1 MKKILL
7 PLLASLF
14 LIPACGG
21 GDSGDG
27 LEALADA
34 IESSIND
41 VDDDEVGADLLKGK
55 AACVAE
61 KAIAYG
67 AEELEK
73 NGITLETVNDPDFDP
88 EDLPEGGQEIVINS
102 TLDCL
107 TPSDMAEGIMQGAA
121 EEGEPISMDAALC
134 YAENMSR
141 EEWRVIISSE
151 EDSDEAGAIFLGL
164 IASCPQLLVEIFMD
178 DMGIDRSAAECAVEA
193 LSGPLLASL
202 ASVGEG
208 EEPDMEALAE
218 LFEAFVGCGVDPE
231 MMG

>member
-21 GDSGDG
+21 GDSDDG

-34 IESSIND
+34 IESQIEND
-41 VDDDEVGADLLKGK
+41 AEADFLIGKGA
-55 AACVAE
+55 CIAE
-61 KAIAYG
+61 SAIAYG

-73 NGITLETVNDPDFDP
+73 NGITLETIDDDI
-88 EDLPEGGQEIVINS
+88 ETLPEGGQEIVINS
-102 TLDCL
+102 TLDCI
-107 TPSDMAEGIMQGAA
+107 TASDVAEGIMQGAA
-121 EEGEPISMDAALC
+121 EEGEPISMEAALC

-141 EEWRVIISSE
+141 EDWRVILSSE
-151 EDSDEAGAIFLGL
+151 EDSEEAGAIFLGL
-164 IASCPQLLVEIFMD
+164 VGDCPQLLVELFMD
-178 DMGIDRSAAECAVEA
+178 DMGIDQSTAECVVEA
-193 LSGPLLASL
+193 LSGPLLSSL

-208 EEPDMEALAE
+208 EEPDMEDFGE
-218 LFEAFVGCGVDPE
+218 LIEAFIGCGVDPE

>member
-21 GDSGDG
+21 GDSDDG

-34 IESSIND
+34 IESQIEND
-41 VDDDEVGADLLKGK
+41 EEADFLSGKGACIAD
-55 AACVAE
+55 

-73 NGITLETVNDPDFDP
+73 NGITLETIGDV
-88 EDLPEGGQEIVINS
+88 ETLPEGGQEIVINS
-102 TLDCL
+102 TLDCV
-107 TPSDMAEGIMQGAA
+107 TASDMAEGIMQGAA
-121 EEGEPISMDAALC
+121 EEGEPISMEAALC

-164 IASCPQLLVEIFMD
+164 LGDCPQVFVEIIMAD
-178 DMGIDRSAAECAVEA
+178 LGVDQSDAECVVDA
-193 LSGPLLASL
+193 LSGPLLTEL
-202 ASVGEG
+202 ASMGESD
-208 EEPDMEALAE
+208 EELDVELITE
-218 LFEAFVGCGVDPE
+218 LFEVFVGCGVDPE
-231 MMG
+231 MLG

>member
-7 PLLASLF
+7 PLMASLL

-21 GDSGDG
+21 GDSDDG

-34 IESSIND
+34 IESSINN
-41 VDDDEVGADLLKGK
+41 DDETDAITKSK
-55 AACVAE
+55 SACIAE
-61 KAIAYG
+61 NAIAYG

-73 NGITLETVNDPDFDP
+73 NGITLETIGDDL
-88 EDLPEGGQEIVINS
+88 ETLPEGGQDIVINS
-102 TLDCL
+102 ILDCF
-107 TPSDMAEGIMQGAA
+107 TASDIAEGIMQAAA
-121 EEGEPISMDAALC
+121 EEGEEVSMEAALC

-141 EEWRVIISSE
+141 AEWRVIISSE
-151 EDSDEAGAIFLGL
+151 EDSEEAGAIFLGL
-164 IASCPQLLVEIFMD
+164 IADCPQVLIEIFMD

-193 LSGPLLASL
+193 LSGPLLTSL

-208 EEPDMEALAE
+208 EEPNMEDLGE
-218 LFEAFVGCGVDPE
+218 LFEVFIGCGVDPE

>member
-21 GDSGDG
+21 GDSDDG

-34 IESSIND
+34 IESAIEND
-41 VDDDEVGADLLKGK
+41 EEAGFLIGKGA
-55 AACVAE
+55 CIAE
-61 KAIAYG
+61 SAIAYG

-73 NGITLETVNDPDFDP
+73 NGITLETIDDDI
-88 EDLPEGGQEIVINS
+88 ETLPEGGQEIVINS
-102 TLDCL
+102 TLDCI
-107 TPSDMAEGIMQGAA
+107 TASDVAEGIMQGAA
-121 EEGEPISMDAALC
+121 EEGEPISMEAALC

-141 EEWRVIISSE
+141 EEWRVIVSSE

-164 IASCPQLLVEIFMD
+164 IADCPQVLIEIFMD

-193 LSGPLLASL
+193 LSGPLLSSL

-208 EEPDMEALAE
+208 EEPNMEDLGE
-218 LFEAFVGCGVDPE
+218 LFEAFIGCGVDPE

>member
-21 GDSGDG
+21 GDSDDG

-34 IESSIND
+34 IESQIEND
-41 VDDDEVGADLLKGK
+41 EEADFLSGKGACIAD
-55 AACVAE
+55 

-73 NGITLETVNDPDFDP
+73 NGITLETIGDV
-88 EDLPEGGQEIVINS
+88 ETLPEGGQEIVINS
-102 TLDCL
+102 TLDCV
-107 TPSDMAEGIMQGAA
+107 TASDMAEGIMQGAA

-141 EEWRVIISSE
+141 EEWRVIVSSDQ
-151 EDSDEAGAIFLGL
+151 DSDEVGAIFLGL
-164 IASCPQLLVEIFMD
+164 IGDCPQLLVEIIMD
-178 DMGIDRSAAECAVEA
+178 DMGIDQSDAECVVEA
-193 LSGPLLASL
+193 LSGPLLTEL
-202 ASVGEG
+202 ASMGESD
-208 EEPDMEALAE
+208 EELDVELITE

-231 MMG
+231 MLG

>member
-34 IESSIND
+34 IESSINN
-41 VDDDEVGADLLKGK
+41 DDEADAIVKDNS
-55 AACVAE
+55 ACIAQN
-61 KAIAYG
+61 AIAYG

-73 NGITLETVNDPDFDP
+73 NGITLETINDDL
-88 EDLPEGGQEIVINS
+88 ETLPERGQEIVIDS
-102 TLDCL
+102 LLDCL
-107 TPSDMAEGIMQGAA
+107 TPSDMAEAIILGAA
-121 EEGEPISMDAALC
+121 EEGDEVSMEAALC

-151 EDSDEAGAIFLGL
+151 EGSDEAGAIFLGL
-164 IASCPQLLVEIFMD
+164 IAECPQLLVEIFMD

-193 LSGPLLASL
+193 LSGPLLSSL

-208 EEPDMEALAE
+208 EEPDMEDLGE
-218 LFEAFVGCGVDPE
+218 LFEAFIGCGVDPE

>member
-21 GDSGDG
+21 GDSDDG

-34 IESSIND
+34 IESAIEND
-41 VDDDEVGADLLKGK
+41 EEADFLIGKGA
-55 AACVAE
+55 CIAE
-61 KAIAYG
+61 SAIAYG

-73 NGITLETVNDPDFDP
+73 NGITLETIDDDI
-88 EDLPEGGQEIVINS
+88 ETLPEGGQEIVINS
-102 TLDCL
+102 TLDCI
-107 TPSDMAEGIMQGAA
+107 TASDVAEGIMQGAA
-121 EEGEPISMDAALC
+121 EEGEPISMEAALC

-141 EEWRVIISSE
+141 EEWRVIVSSE

-164 IASCPQLLVEIFMD
+164 IADCPQLLVEIFMD

-193 LSGPLLASL
+193 LSGPLLSSL

-208 EEPDMEALAE
+208 EEPDMEDLGE
-218 LFEAFVGCGVDPE
+218 LFEAFIGCGVDPE

>member
-1 MKKILL
+1 M
-7 PLLASLF
+7 ASLF

-21 GDSGDG
+21 GDSDDG

-34 IESSIND
+34 IESQIEND
-41 VDDDEVGADLLKGK
+41 EEADFLSGKGACIAD
-55 AACVAE
+55 

-67 AEELEK
+67 AEELKK
-73 NGITLETVNDPDFDP
+73 NGITLETIGDDI
-88 EDLPEGGQEIVINS
+88 ETLPEGGQEIVINS
-102 TLDCL
+102 TLDCI
-107 TPSDMAEGIMQGAA
+107 TASDMAEGIMQGAA

-141 EEWRVIISSE
+141 EDWRVIISSE

-164 IASCPQLLVEIFMD
+164 LGDCPQVFVEIIMAD
-178 DMGIDRSAAECAVEA
+178 LGVDRSAAECVVEA
-193 LSGPLLASL
+193 LSGPMITVLASM
-202 ASVGEG
+202 GESD
-208 EEPDMEALAE
+208 EELDMDLIRE

>member
-21 GDSGDG
+21 GDSDDG

-34 IESSIND
+34 IESQIEND
-41 VDDDEVGADLLKGK
+41 AEADFLIGKGA
-55 AACVAE
+55 CIAE
-61 KAIAYG
+61 SAIAYG

-73 NGITLETVNDPDFDP
+73 NGITLETIDDDI
-88 EDLPEGGQEIVINS
+88 ETLPEGGQEIVINS
-102 TLDCL
+102 TLDCI
-107 TPSDMAEGIMQGAA
+107 TASDVAELIMLGAA
-121 EEGEPISMDAALC
+121 EEGEPIPMEAALC

-141 EEWRVIISSE
+141 EDGRVILSSE
-151 EDSDEAGAIFLGL
+151 EDSEEAGAIFLGL
-164 IASCPQLLVEIFMD
+164 VGDCPQLLVELFMD
-178 DMGIDRSAAECAVEA
+178 DMGIDQSTAECVVEA
-193 LSGPLLASL
+193 LSGPLLSSL

-208 EEPDMEALAE
+208 EEPDMEDFGE
-218 LFEAFVGCGVDPE
+218 LIEAFIGCGVDPE

>member
-1 MKKILL
+1 MKKILI

-21 GDSGDG
+21 GDSDDG

-34 IESSIND
+34 IESAIDND
-41 VDDDEVGADLLKGK
+41 EEAGLLTGKGA
-55 AACVAE
+55 CIAE
-61 KAIAYG
+61 SAIAYG

-73 NGITLETVNDPDFDP
+73 NGITLETIDADL
-88 EDLPEGGQEIVINS
+88 EILPEGGQDIVINS

-107 TPSDMAEGIMQGAA
+107 TPSDVAEGIMQGAA

-141 EEWRVIISSE
+141 EDWRVIITNDQ
-151 EDSDEAGAIFLGL
+151 DSDEAGAIFLRL
-164 IASCPQLLVEIFMD
+164 IADCPQVLVEIYMT
-178 DMGIDRSAAECAVEA
+178 DMGIDRSSAECAVEA
-193 LSGPLLASL
+193 LSGPLLSSL
-202 ASVGEG
+202 ASAGEG
-208 EEPDMEALAE
+208 EELDMEDLGE
-218 LFEAFVGCGVDPE
+218 LFEAFIGCGVDPE

>member
-21 GDSGDG
+21 GDSDDG

-34 IESSIND
+34 IESEIEND
-41 VDDDEVGADLLKGK
+41 EEADFLSGKGACIAD
-55 AACVAE
+55 

-73 NGITLETVNDPDFDP
+73 NGITLETIGDDI
-88 EDLPEGGQEIVINS
+88 ETLPEGGQEIVINS
-102 TLDCL
+102 TLDCI
-107 TPSDMAEGIMQGAA
+107 TASDVAEGIMQGAA
-121 EEGEPISMDAALC
+121 EEGEPISMEAALC

-141 EEWRVIISSE
+141 EDWRVILSSE
-151 EDSDEAGAIFLGL
+151 EDSEEAGAIFLGL
-164 IASCPQLLVEIFMD
+164 VGDCPQLLVELFMD
-178 DMGIDRSAAECAVEA
+178 DMGIDRSTAECVVEA
-193 LSGPLLASL
+193 LSGPLLSSL

-208 EEPDMEALAE
+208 EEPDMEDLEE
-218 LFEAFVGCGVDPE
+218 LFGAFIGCGVDPE

>member
-21 GDSGDG
+21 GDSDDG
-27 LEALADA
+27 LEAIADA
-34 IESSIND
+34 IESQIEND
-41 VDDDEVGADLLKGK
+41 AEGADFLIGKG
-55 AACVAE
+55 ACIAD

-73 NGITLETVNDPDFDP
+73 NGITLETIDDDI
-88 EDLPEGGQEIVINS
+88 ETLPEGGQEIVINS

-107 TPSDMAEGIMQGAA
+107 TPSDMAEAIILGAA
-121 EEGEPISMDAALC
+121 EDGEEVSMEAALC

-141 EEWRVIISSE
+141 EEWRMVISSE
-151 EDSDEAGAIFLGL
+151 EGSDEVGAIFLGL
-164 IASCPQLLVEIFMD
+164 IADCPQLLVELFMD

-193 LSGPLLASL
+193 LSGPLLSSL
-202 ASVGEG
+202 ASVAEG
-208 EEPDMEALAE
+208 EEPGMEDLGE
-218 LFEAFVGCGVDPE
+218 LFEAFIGCGVDPE

>member
-21 GDSGDG
+21 GDSDDG

-34 IESSIND
+34 IESQIEND
-41 VDDDEVGADLLKGK
+41 EEADFLSGKGACIAD
-55 AACVAE
+55 

-73 NGITLETVNDPDFDP
+73 NGITLETIGDV
-88 EDLPEGGQEIVINS
+88 ETLPEGGQEIVINS
-102 TLDCL
+102 TLDCV
-107 TPSDMAEGIMQGAA
+107 TASDMAEGIMQGAA

-164 IASCPQLLVEIFMD
+164 LGDCPQVFVEIIMAD
-178 DMGIDRSAAECAVEA
+178 LGVDQSDAECVVDA
-193 LSGPLLASL
+193 LSGPLLTEL
-202 ASVGEG
+202 ASMGESD
-208 EEPDMEALAE
+208 EELDVE
-218 LFEAFVGCGVDPE
+218 LITEPVSYTHLTLPTSDLV
-231 MMG
+231 

>member
-21 GDSGDG
+21 GDSDDG

-34 IESSIND
+34 IESQIEND
-41 VDDDEVGADLLKGK
+41 AEADFLIGKGA
-55 AACVAE
+55 CIAE
-61 KAIAYG
+61 SAIAYG

-73 NGITLETVNDPDFDP
+73 NGITLETIDDDI
-88 EDLPEGGQEIVINS
+88 ETLPEGGQEIVINS

-107 TPSDMAEGIMQGAA
+107 TASDVAKGIMQGAA
-121 EEGEPISMDAALC
+121 EEGDEVSMEAALC

-141 EEWRVIISSE
+141 EEWRVIVSSE
-151 EDSDEAGAIFLGL
+151 ENSDEAGAIFLGL
-164 IASCPQLLVEIFMD
+164 IGDCPQLLVELFMD
-178 DMGIDRSAAECAVEA
+178 DMGIDRSTAECAVEA
-193 LSGPLLASL
+193 LSGPLLSSL

-208 EEPDMEALAE
+208 EEPDMEDLGE
-218 LFEAFVGCGVDPE
+218 LFEAFIGCGVDPE

>member
-1 MKKILL
+1 M
-7 PLLASLF
+7 ASLF

-21 GDSGDG
+21 GDSDDG

-34 IESSIND
+34 IESQIEND
-41 VDDDEVGADLLKGK
+41 EEADFLSGKGACIAD
-55 AACVAE
+55 

-73 NGITLETVNDPDFDP
+73 NGITLETIDDDI
-88 EDLPEGGQEIVINS
+88 ETLPEGGQEIVINS

-107 TPSDMAEGIMQGAA
+107 TASDVAEGIMQGAA

-164 IASCPQLLVEIFMD
+164 LGDCPQVFVEIIMAD
-178 DMGIDRSAAECAVEA
+178 LGVDQSDAECVVDA
-193 LSGPLLASL
+193 LSGPLLTEL
-202 ASVGEG
+202 ASMGESD
-208 EEPDMEALAE
+208 EELDVELITE

-231 MMG
+231 MLG

>member
-21 GDSGDG
+21 GDSDDG

-34 IESSIND
+34 IESQIEND
-41 VDDDEVGADLLKGK
+41 EEADFLSGKGACIAD
-55 AACVAE
+55 

-73 NGITLETVNDPDFDP
+73 NGITLETIGDV
-88 EDLPEGGQEIVINS
+88 ETLPEGGQEIVINS
-102 TLDCL
+102 TLDCV
-107 TPSDMAEGIMQGAA
+107 TASDMAEGIMQGAA

-164 IASCPQLLVEIFMD
+164 LGDCPQVFVEIIMAD
-178 DMGIDRSAAECAVEA
+178 LGVDQSDAECVVDA
-193 LSGPLLASL
+193 LSGPLLTEL
-202 ASVGEG
+202 ASMGESD
-208 EEPDMEALAE
+208 EELDVELITE
-218 LFEAFVGCGVDPE
+218 LFEVFVGCGLDPE
-231 MMG
+231 MLG

>member
-21 GDSGDG
+21 GDSDDG

-34 IESSIND
+34 IESQIEND
-41 VDDDEVGADLLKGK
+41 EEADFLSGKGACIAD
-55 AACVAE
+55 

-73 NGITLETVNDPDFDP
+73 NGITLETIGDV
-88 EDLPEGGQEIVINS
+88 ETLPEGGQEIVINS
-102 TLDCL
+102 TLDCV
-107 TPSDMAEGIMQGAA
+107 TASDMAEGIMQGAA

-164 IASCPQLLVEIFMD
+164 LGDCPQVFVEIIMAD
-178 DMGIDRSAAECAVEA
+178 LGVDQSDAECVVDA
-193 LSGPLLASL
+193 LSGPL
-202 ASVGEG
+202 
-208 EEPDMEALAE
+208 
-218 LFEAFVGCGVDPE
+218 
-231 MMG
+231 

>member
-21 GDSGDG
+21 GDSDDG
-27 LEALADA
+27 LKALADA
-34 IESSIND
+34 IESEIEND
-41 VDDDEVGADLLKGK
+41 EEADFLSGKGACIAD
-55 AACVAE
+55 

-67 AEELEK
+67 AEELKK
-73 NGITLETVNDPDFDP
+73 NGITLETIGDDI
-88 EDLPEGGQEIVINS
+88 ETLPEGGQEIVINS
-102 TLDCL
+102 TLDCI
-107 TPSDMAEGIMQGAA
+107 TASDVAEGIMQEAA
-121 EEGEPISMDAALC
+121 EEGEPISMEAALC

-141 EEWRVIISSE
+141 EEWRVIVSSE

-164 IASCPQLLVEIFMD
+164 IADCPQLLVEIFMD
-178 DMGIDRSAAECAVEA
+178 DMGIDRSTAECVVEA
-193 LSGPLLASL
+193 LSGPLLSSL

-208 EEPDMEALAE
+208 EEPDMEDLEE
-218 LFEAFVGCGVDPE
+218 LFMAFIGCGVDPE